1 MLIKYNFSQEK
12 KSPESIIQE
21 YYPIGWWRKTNK
33 NGEGKKKENVEIND
47 DENLHAH
54 LQVKTIQIL
63 SSPLSRDMKRKE
75 FTPHI
80 LFAFFSPLAVVLP
93 FLFQFPL
100 YLLSSTFFRLIFPF
114 SLSAFHNFSP
124 NQHWLIQF
132 SPLVCYLTFTLHFL
146 PLSFLLMHKLHPF
159 TVPFYLYF
167 PLNPTPT
174 LPSLFFPDV
183 YIMVLEPSSPPPN

>member
-1 MLIKYNFSQEK
+1 L
-12 KSPESIIQE
+12 
-21 YYPIGWWRKTNK
+21 
-33 NGEGKKKENVEIND
+33 
-47 DENLHAH
+47 L
-54 LQVKTIQIL
+54 
-63 SSPLSRDMKRKE
+63 
-75 FTPHI
+75 
-80 LFAFFSPLAVVLP
+80 
-93 FLFQFPL
+93 QFPF
-100 YLLSSTFFRLIFPF
+100 YLLSSTFFCLIFPF

-132 SPLVCYLTFTLHFL
+132 SPLVCYLTFTPHFL

-174 LPSLFFPDV
+174 LPSLFFPEV